1 MKLVNTTAWN
11 DGEEEMN
18 YTYQVSSLPLWG
30 AGSENLNINNAST
43 DSLQN
48 QDKENHQG
56 VKNNSSMDELQLSL
70 SGGRVAIRSNMQIS
84 ISSEP
89 EGNWVKPRNSPGGKL
104 NILMQIL
111 IDVHHY
117 LLHPMKVTFHVGRQ
131 RRITVLWADK
141 LFGWWRGARNEPRQW
156 RRAPSSAMR
165 SRMLYLIWS
174 PPHRGRAGLHA
185 TFHFTDVK
193 TETDEN

>member
-11 DGEEEMN
+11 DGEEEMK

-30 AGSENLNINNAST
+30 AGSENLNINNAAT

-104 NILMQIL
+104 NISMQIL
-111 IDVHHY
+111 IDVQHHY
-117 LLHPMKVTFHVGRQ
+117 LLHPMKVTFHGRHGRQ
-131 RRITVLWADK
+131 RRITVL
-141 LFGWWRGARNEPRQW
+141 
-156 RRAPSSAMR
+156 
-165 SRMLYLIWS
+165 
-174 PPHRGRAGLHA
+174 
-185 TFHFTDVK
+185 
-193 TETDEN
+193 